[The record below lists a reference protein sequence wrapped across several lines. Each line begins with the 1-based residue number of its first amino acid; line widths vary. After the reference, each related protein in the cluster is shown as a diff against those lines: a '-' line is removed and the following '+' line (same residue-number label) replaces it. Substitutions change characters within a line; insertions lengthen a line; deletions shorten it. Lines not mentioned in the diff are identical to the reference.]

1 MSGSCLAHHLNSK
14 LRIIRSEPKLH
25 KMFQFLLPFKKR
37 MRGCQSLM
45 QDIRSHQWKLSLLLQ
60 FLHTQGWSLR
70 IILIHLLITSYILI
84 MKDDVALRIKECLN
98 DPNNKKTVND
108 IIVKMGR
115 VLEKKR
121 ALQNEQPVLVFEN
134 RIWIGNFSYA
144 NNREFL

>member
-1 MSGSCLAHHLNSK
+1 
-14 LRIIRSEPKLH
+14 
-25 KMFQFLLPFKKR
+25 
-37 MRGCQSLM
+37 
-45 QDIRSHQWKLSLLLQ
+45 
-60 FLHTQGWSLR
+60 
-70 IILIHLLITSYILI
+70 
-84 MKDDVALRIKECLN
+84 MKDDVAHRIKECLN
-98 DPNNKKTVND
+98 DPKNKKTVSD